1 MRKYFISGVV
11 AILLA
16 SILASIAAI
25 LRQWAPAVIFTHL
38 SLIIAVLMIMLSA
51 RYIARTA
58 RTDARNARADRRQTR
73 AAVEHLSGRIDQ
85 YEQATSESLL
95 ELGSLHRATQNALTD
110 ATKANHDSANELNKQ
125 VESLGIGL
133 QNLSKQVKSLGT
145 DFQNISRST
154 SRHITSTVRDSTR
167 QIEAFAQIYSRFPET
182 KLPMPSTGGFA
193 IDSQA
198 LAHLIA
204 LVEDRRPK
212 RILELGSGTSTIWLG
227 YLAQRLGGQVVT
239 LDHLEGYLELTQTA
253 VNRHGLSDHVE
264 CRLAPLEKVEIDGEQ
279 YSWYAL
285 SALGDLDDVDLV
297 VIDGPPAATGPKAR
311 YPALPNI
318 IERLAPHATV
328 ILDDA
333 HRQDESDIVDSWLS
347 TFTSFEQIENGTSRL
362 AVLER
367 KQ

>member
-1 MRKYFISGVV
+1 M
-11 AILLA
+11 LA
-16 SILASIAAI
+16 SILASISAI
-25 LRQWAPAVIFTHL
+25 LGQWASAVIFTQV
-38 SLIIAVLMIMLSA
+38 SLITAVLMIMVST
-51 RYIARTA
+51 RYIARVA
-58 RTDARNARADRRQTR
+58 RTNARNARADRRNTR
-73 AAVEHLSGRIDQ
+73 TAVDRLSGIIDEYAQ
-85 YEQATSESLL
+85 DNSESLR
-95 ELGSLHRATQNALTD
+95 ELDSLHRVTQNALTD
-110 ATKANHDSANELNKQ
+110 ATKANQNSANELNQQ
-125 VESLGIGL
+125 VEGLGSEL
-133 QNLSKQVKSLGT
+133 
-145 DFQNISRST
+145 QNISRAT

-204 LVEDRRPK
+204 LVEERRPK

-227 YLAQRLGGQVVT
+227 YLAQRFGSQVVT
-239 LDHLEGYLELTQTA
+239 LDHLEGYLELTRTA
-253 VNRHGLSDHVE
+253 VNRHGLSEHVD
-264 CRLAPLEKVEIDGEQ
+264 CRLAPLEKVETDGEQ

-285 SALGDLDDVDLV
+285 SALRDLDDVDLV

-318 IERLAPHATV
+318 IERLAPHASV

-333 HRQDESDIVDSWLS
+333 HRQDELDIVDSWLS

>member
-1 MRKYFISGVV
+1 MRKYYISGIA
-11 AILLA
+11 AIVLA
-16 SILASIAAI
+16 SILASISAI
-25 LRQWAPAVIFTHL
+25 LGQWAPAVIFIQI
-38 SLIIAVLMIMLSA
+38 SLIIVVLMIMLST
-51 RYIARTA
+51 RYIARTT
-58 RTDARNARADRRQTR
+58 RTNARNARTDRRKTR
-73 AAVEHLSGRIDQ
+73 AVVDRLSERLDEYAQ
-85 YEQATSESLL
+85 VTHESLRD
-95 ELGSLHRATQNALTD
+95 LGSLQQLTQNALTD
-110 ATKANHDSANELNKQ
+110 ATKATHDSASELNQQ
-125 VESLGIGL
+125 VEGLGSEL
-133 QNLSKQVKSLGT
+133 QSM
-145 DFQNISRST
+145 SRST
-154 SRHITSTVRDSTR
+154 SRHVTSTVRDSTR
-167 QIEAFAQIYSRFPET
+167 QIEALAQIYSRFPET

-227 YLAQRLGGQVVT
+227 YLAQRFGGQVVT
-239 LDHLEGYLELTQTA
+239 LDHLEGYLELTRTA
-253 VNRHGLSDHVE
+253 VNRHGLSDRVE
-264 CRLAPLEKVEIDGEQ
+264 CRLAPLEKVETDGEQ

-318 IERLAPHATV
+318 MELLAPHATV

-333 HRQDESDIVDSWLS
+333 HRKDESDIVDSWLS
-347 TFTSFEQIENGTSRL
+347 TFPNFEHIEHGTSRL